1 MIDLDSKKI
10 CCFTKVRVKGF
21 FRSNKAR
28 NVILMGTLDPKFHG
42 EYESDKKVEIFNFTR
57 LGGASTLYKF

>member
-1 MIDLDSKKI
+1 MIDFDSKKV
-10 CCFTKVRVKGF
+10 CCFTKVRVKEF

-28 NVILMGTLDPKFHG
+28 NVILRDTLYPKFHG

-57 LGGASTLYKF
+57 VADASTLYKF